1 MKVLFVCTGNT
12 CRSPMAM
19 AILKKLRPDILVD
32 SAGISAFYEPVSDN
46 AKTAIEE
53 IGSSLAGYISKPVSQ
68 ELLDEADIV
77 IAMSGTHAAALR
89 GMGYKGEIIVL
100 DCPDPYGGDIELYRR
115 TRDGIKQK
123 LEQLIEE
130 KKFD

>member
-89 GMGYKGEIIVL
+89 GI
-100 DCPDPYGGDIELYRR
+100 
-115 TRDGIKQK
+115 TRDSIKQK

>member
-1 MKVLFVCTGNT
+1 
-12 CRSPMAM
+12 MAM

-115 TRDGIKQK
+115 TRDSIKQK